1 MTIHLVRW
9 LLFLR
14 ALAMN
19 LRAHSGTGGD
29 NPQASTDRGE
39 DTDGGGGGQEDDE
52 DEDDGDAR
60 SPSPVPVARG
70 ALDATK
76 AKVAR
81 YTSPV

>member
-1 MTIHLVRW
+1 
-9 LLFLR
+9 
-14 ALAMN
+14 MN

-29 NPQASTDRGE
+29 NQQASTDRGE
-39 DTDGGGGGQEDDE
+39 DADGGGGGQEDDE
-52 DEDDGDAR
+52 DDDDAR
-60 SPSPVPVARG
+60 TPSPVPVARG